1 MYIYSKY
8 EKLSKDYEQISMLN
22 LKYRNRI
29 LDLNNQID
37 SLTKNLKESKT
48 ESNKSIID
56 YIGDGIQKSRRI
68 IN

>member
-1 MYIYSKY
+1 MDIYSKY

>member
-1 MYIYSKY
+1 MDIYSKY
-8 EKLSKDYEQISMLN
+8 EKLSKDYQQISMLN